1 MITSIKTSAYNAFNT
16 VAAKIQATSL
26 WQQLPSKSAVT
37 AVASNVVFS
46 KYTHAVIGVGIF
58 CAAAKRAYSNYQ
70 NYMKNPTKAIELET
84 VMLDANN
91 EAILDDQNNFVT
103 NKELITEFNHTLK
116 GKVSAVILP
125 GLIATAALSATIA
138 RVILLP

>member
-1 MITSIKTSAYNAFNT
+1 MITSIKTSAYNAFST

-26 WQQLPSKSAVT
+26 WKQLPSKSAVT
-37 AVASNVVFS
+37 AVASNVLFS

-70 NYMKNPTKAIELET
+70 NYVNNPTKDLEVVVAKDEKGNDKNYSIAIPAER
-84 VMLDANN
+84 
-91 EAILDDQNNFVT
+91 
-103 NKELITEFNHTLK
+103 NHTLK

-125 GLIATAALSATIA
+125 SLIATAALSATIA
-138 RVILLP
+138 RLILLP